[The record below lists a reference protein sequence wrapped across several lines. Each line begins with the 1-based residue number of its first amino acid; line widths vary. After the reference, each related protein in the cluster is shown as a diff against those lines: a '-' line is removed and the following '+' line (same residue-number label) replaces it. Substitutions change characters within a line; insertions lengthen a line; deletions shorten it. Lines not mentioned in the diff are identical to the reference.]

1 MAENTMR
8 KEIILQEA
16 AHLFREKGYLA
27 SNLRELAKRSGIQG
41 GSIYHHFASKQ
52 EILFQLMDHTMS
64 DMIDKLSAKLAD
76 AACPLERLRRTI
88 HFHINYHITGPDQ
101 TYITDDELR
110 NLEPDNYLRV
120 VAKRD
125 RYQRL
130 IEEVFRAGK
139 EQQNWQV
146 ADIKLYTRAL
156 IQMCA
161 GVSTWFKFD
170 GPLSI
175 AEIAA
180 QYTELLCRG
189 LLGKPAAES
198 GSQAAEQSA
207 PRSLRT

>member
-1 MAENTMR
+1 MPEINSR

-52 EILFQLMDHTMS
+52 EILFQLMDNTMS
-64 DMIDKLSAKLAD
+64 DMIDKLSAQLASTD
-76 AACPLERLRRTI
+76 CPLEQLRRTA
-88 HFHINYHITGPDQ
+88 HFHIEYHITGPDQ

-110 NLEPDNYLRV
+110 NLEPDNYRKV

-125 RYQRL
+125 RYQHL
-130 IEEVFRAGK
+130 IEGVFRAGK
-139 EQQNWQV
+139 ERQNWDV
-146 ADIKLYTRAL
+146 SNIKLYSRAL

-161 GVSTWFKFD
+161 GVSTWFRFD

-175 AEIAA
+175 AEIAD
-180 QYTELLCRG
+180 QYTDLLCRG
-189 LLGKPAAES
+189 LLARQDSEIR
-198 GSQAAEQSA
+198 EQVS
-207 PRSLRT
+207 